1 MIVKVHIPPADVET
15 IDRAAKSDGRS
26 RSSYIARAA
35 LLAATKQAPTP
46 KVERSCFT
54 CHHNRNAVCYRPVDD
69 LDMAIDQYGLDAGC
83 AANNGGM
90 PTNRTIDCPG
100 WAAREQ
106 G

>member
-1 MIVKVHIPPADVET
+1 MIVKVHIPRADVET
-15 IDRAAKSDGRS
+15 IDKAAKSDGRS

-35 LLAATKQAPTP
+35 VLAATKQAPTP

-54 CHHNRNAVCYRPVDD
+54 CGHENPVSLCKPYYDRRPGLYDYIAVSG
-69 LDMAIDQYGLDAGC
+69 AAG
-83 AANNGGM
+83 AGDNM

-100 WAAREQ
+100 WAAKEQ